1 MSYKKA
7 LYHKSSILIYA
18 FVLMSFPCAFGMNN
32 AIPVLYDIASRAEP
46 YVDMIYGAWGVGNTL
61 YNTDPSPSRNTMH
74 HNTESDQSSKVHWS
88 DVEMVTANNERMT
101 GTDINHVPSFIDKIV
116 TDYQKSIQAND
127 ITHCSSTNAE
137 TNPSNVSGNT
147 TTVFNATTDLA
158 TAPLPT
164 LAADQAD
171 IGSKVIST
179 PIPSEATTR
188 GIDESIF
195 SVSTAA
201 DNREMI
207 AYNPADLKALDT
219 LNETRMNS
227 GLASAEL
234 LQATKNQ
241 TSLNQLDKVM
251 GLSKD
256 PETLAVQFAAMS
268 GTLGVIDCDTQ
279 IALRDFLCDNN
290 DFNIVDTQ
298 EKQEALFNILTPT
311 IKKHFANNREGFL
324 EYLKNGVLS
333 GRPGFKELYD
343 RETGQAT
350 LQDNFFRVGSSIYSF
365 LSNNRFTNRGNK
377 LEKINKGQFVTDLAQ
392 VVQLCKAGKFG
403 EAQESI
409 EKIKNARESLADDT
423 RAAALAR
430 YECLCAIYRNISEKA
445 LNKFSSEKKD
455 GEVQGSGAVESKL
468 VPSYKKEDIQR
479 GNSNV
484 VPANNA
490 IEGQGGSGGM
500 IPDPDDNEV
509 KRKIENRAT
518 GELQNKVSLR
528 DTKTFRDAENQIAVN
543 SSRFEKNGLKPIS
556 RKTLKHIVNEH
567 TAEGVQGVRAGKSLF
582 NRGENFIELMLD
594 GWERGSLIRA
604 GEKIYDA
611 GRIIGIDKTGSPT
624 SQVKMFLD
632 ETGNSIATIFPY

>member
-1 MSYKKA
+1 
-7 LYHKSSILIYA
+7 
-18 FVLMSFPCAFGMNN
+18 MNN
-32 AIPVLYDIASRAEP
+32 MIPVLYDIASRAEP
-46 YVDMIYGAWGVGNTL
+46 YVDMIYGAWGVANTL
-61 YNTDPSPSRNTMH
+61 YNTDPSPYHNTTH
-74 HNTESDQSSKVHWS
+74 HNSESDQSAKVSWP
-88 DVEMVTANNERMT
+88 DIEMVTANNERVT

-116 TDYQKSIQAND
+116 ADYQKVAQAND
-127 ITHCSSTNAE
+127 ATHCSSTNAE
-137 TNPSNVSGNT
+137 MYSSNASAST
-147 TTVFNATTDLA
+147 ASTFNATADLA
-158 TAPLPT
+158 LALSPAV
-164 LAADQAD
+164 AADQGD
-171 IGSKVIST
+171 IGSRAVCA
-179 PIPSEATTR
+179 PILNEVTTR

-207 AYNPADLKALDT
+207 AYNPTDLKALDT
-219 LNETRMNS
+219 LNETRTSS

-241 TSLNQLDKVM
+241 TSLNRLDKVM
-251 GLSKD
+251 GLSND
-256 PETLAVQFAAMS
+256 PEALVSQFGAMNGS
-268 GTLGVIDCDTQ
+268 LSIIDCNTQ
-279 IALRDFLCDNN
+279 LALRDFFCDSN
-290 DFNIVDTQ
+290 DFNIVNTQ

-311 IKKHFANNREGFL
+311 IKKHFANNREGLL
-324 EYLKNGVLS
+324 EYLKNGVLN

-343 RETGQAT
+343 CETGQAT
-350 LQDNFFRVGSSIYSF
+350 FQDNFFRVGSSVYSF

-377 LEKINKGQFVTDLAQ
+377 LEKINKGRFVADLAQ

-409 EKIKNARESLADDT
+409 EKIKNARESLPDGA
-423 RAAALAR
+423 RAAAIAR
-430 YECLCAIYRNISEKA
+430 YECLYAIYRSISEKA
-445 LNKFSSEKKD
+445 LNKFSNEKKD
-455 GEVQGSGAVESKL
+455 SDVQGSGAVESKL
-468 VPSYKKEDIQR
+468 VPGYKKEDIQ
-479 GNSNV
+479 GEQSKV

-490 IEGQGGSGGM
+490 VGGQGGSGGM
-500 IPDPDDNEV
+500 SPDPDDNES
-509 KRKIENRAT
+509 KRKVENQAT

-594 GWERGSLIRA
+594 GWERGNLIRA

-611 GRIIGIDKTGSPT
+611 GRIIGVDKTGSPT